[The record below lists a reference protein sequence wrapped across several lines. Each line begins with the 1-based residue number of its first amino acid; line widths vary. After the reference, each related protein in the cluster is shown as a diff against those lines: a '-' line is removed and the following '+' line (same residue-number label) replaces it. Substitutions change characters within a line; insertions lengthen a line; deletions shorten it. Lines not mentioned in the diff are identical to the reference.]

1 MSGWADHFGP
11 FEGRVWLNTAHQGA
25 LPRIAAEAA
34 KEAVAWKRQ
43 PWRLT
48 TERFGGVP
56 QRLRVGLGR
65 LIGARSEDVIL
76 ANSASYGLH
85 LIAHGF
91 PWRSGDEVLT
101 MRGDFPS
108 DILPWLGLAGGGV
121 RVTQLRPAGRVLT
134 AAEIEAAIGPCT
146 RLLCL
151 TWVHSLSGF
160 TIDLDAIGRL
170 CRAKGVIFV
179 VNGSQAVGVRALRV
193 DDAPI
198 DALVS
203 VGFKWLCGPY
213 GTGFC
218 WMRPSF
224 REQLVCP
231 QTYWLSMLTSDD
243 LARADLD
250 LTLREDA
257 GAHGWDV
264 FGTANFF
271 NFHTWG
277 ACLDYLDG
285 VGIEAIAA
293 HDTTLVDRFIAGLD
307 RDHFELLSP
316 EAGPAR
322 STLVFFA
329 PRDRQH
335 TDACHQ
341 ALQAAGVHVARRA
354 GALRL
359 SPHLYN
365 TVDDI
370 ERALEQ
376 LAQASSKTPSTST
389 AAPKGSDAAPT
400 ATRA

>member
-1 MSGWADHFGP
+1 MRGWVDDFGP

-25 LPRIAAEAA
+25 LPRVAAAAAE
-34 KEAVAWKRQ
+34 EAVAWKRQ
-43 PWRLT
+43 PWHLT
-48 TERFGGVP
+48 TERFSGVP
-56 QRLRVGLGR
+56 QRLRVGLAR
-65 LIGARSEDVIL
+65 LIGARPEDIIL

-85 LIAHGF
+85 LIANGYR
-91 PWRSGDEVLT
+91 WQRGDEALT

-108 DILPWLGLAGGGV
+108 DILPFLGLAERGV
-121 RVTQLRPAGRVLT
+121 VVTQLRPAGRVLT
-134 AAEIEAAIGPCT
+134 AAEIEAAISPST

-160 TIDLDAIGRL
+160 TIDLEAIGRL
-170 CRAKGVIFV
+170 CRARGVIFV
-179 VNGSQAVGVRALRV
+179 VNASQAIGARALAV

-218 WMRPSF
+218 WMRASF
-224 REQLVCP
+224 RDSLICP
-231 QTYWLSMLTSDD
+231 HTYWLSMLTSDD
-243 LARADLD
+243 LARDELD

-257 GAHGWDV
+257 GARRWDV

-271 NFHTWG
+271 NFHAWG

-285 VGIEAIAA
+285 AGLGPIVA
-293 HDTTLVDRFIAGLD
+293 HDTALVDRFVAGLD
-307 RDHFELLSP
+307 RECYELLSP

-322 STLVFFA
+322 STLIFFA
-329 PRDRQH
+329 PRDRRYL
-335 TDACHQ
+335 DACHQ
-341 ALQAAGVHVARRA
+341 ALQAAGVHVAKRA

-365 TVDDI
+365 TADDI
-370 ERALEQ
+370 DRALEL

-400 ATRA
+400 AKRA

>member
-1 MSGWADHFGP
+1 
-11 FEGRVWLNTAHQGA
+11 
-25 LPRIAAEAA
+25 
-34 KEAVAWKRQ
+34 
-43 PWRLT
+43 
-48 TERFGGVP
+48 
-56 QRLRVGLGR
+56 
-65 LIGARSEDVIL
+65 
-76 ANSASYGLH
+76 
-85 LIAHGF
+85 
-91 PWRSGDEVLT
+91 
-101 MRGDFPS
+101 
-108 DILPWLGLAGGGV
+108 
-121 RVTQLRPAGRVLT
+121 VLT
-134 AAEIEAAIGPCT
+134 AAEIEAAIGPRT

-160 TIDLDAIGRL
+160 TIDLEAIGRL
-170 CRAKGVIFV
+170 CRAKDVIFV
-179 VNGSQAVGVRALRV
+179 VNASQAVGVNAIAV
-193 DDAPI
+193 DHAPI

-218 WMRPSF
+218 WIRPSL

-231 QTYWLSMLTSDD
+231 HTYWLSMLTSDD
-243 LARADLD
+243 LGREDLD

-257 GAHGWDV
+257 GARRWDV

-277 ACLDYLDG
+277 ASLDYLDG
-285 VGIEAIAA
+285 VGLGAIAA
-293 HDTTLVDRFIAGLD
+293 HDTALVDRFVSGLD
-307 RDHFELLSP
+307 RDRYELLSP

-329 PRDRQH
+329 PRDRQRI
-335 TDACHQ
+335 DVCDQ
-341 ALQAAGVHVARRA
+341 ALQAAGVHVAKRA

-370 ERALEQ
+370 DRALEE

-389 AAPKGSDAAPT
+389 AAPRGSEAAPT
-400 ATRA
+400 AKRA